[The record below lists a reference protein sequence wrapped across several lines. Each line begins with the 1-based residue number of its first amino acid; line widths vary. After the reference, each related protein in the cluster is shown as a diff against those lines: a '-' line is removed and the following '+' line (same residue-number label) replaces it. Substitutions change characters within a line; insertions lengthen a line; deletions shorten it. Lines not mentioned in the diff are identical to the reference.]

1 MEPTKR
7 IIVNTIA
14 QYTKAIVTLCLSLY
28 STRLILKA
36 LTVSDFGVYSVV
48 GGVVAMLGF
57 ITNALVI
64 TTQRYISFYHGK
76 KDLETVKKVFKNSIF
91 LHVIIGIVLSAIL
104 LSMRG
109 FIIDN
114 VLNIPQDRIH
124 TASIVFAIT
133 IFMLFLTIVTA
144 PFKALFIAHENIV
157 FIAVVDIV
165 DSVIKLSLAICLL
178 YIQADKLLIYSLM
191 MALILLLNLFV
202 FATFSLLKYE
212 ECSLYVH
219 KKDIDKL
226 YLFQLIGFAGWTT
239 YGMGAVAGRNQGT
252 AIILNHFFGTA
263 INAAYGISF
272 QVFGAI
278 SFVVTSI
285 MNAINPQIMKAEGGK
300 DRNKMLTL
308 ACKECKFSASLLAIV
323 TIPLLFEM
331 PTILGIWLEE
341 VPDYTA
347 LFCRFVLVSFI
358 FDQTTLGL
366 QTANQAIGS
375 IRKYTLLT
383 YTPKLLYLL
392 VIWLMLKHGYSVASI
407 MWVYLLIEIYVAA
420 QRIPLLKKEA
430 GLSIKQ
436 FWGQVIIRI
445 IPLCLLECMSCMICQ
460 SIFMHEKLG
469 FLPTIIIAIATGLL
483 SAWFFTLDKEEQ
495 LYVTNAIKRQK
506 KHV

>member
-14 QYTKAIVTLCLSLY
+14 QYTKAILTLCLSLY

-36 LTVSDFGVYSVV
+36 LTVSDYGVYSVV

-57 ITNALVI
+57 ITNALII
-64 TTQRYISFYHGK
+64 TTQRYISFFHGK
-76 KDLETVKKVFKNSIF
+76 RDLQTVKKIFKNSIF
-91 LHVIIGIVLSAIL
+91 LHVIIGILLSVIL
-104 LSMRG
+104 LSMRD
-109 FIIDN
+109 FIIGS
-114 VLNIPQDRIH
+114 VLNIPPNRIH
-124 TASIVFAIT
+124 TASIVFVIT

-157 FIAVVDIV
+157 FIAVVDTI
-165 DSVIKLSLAICLL
+165 DSVIKLALAISLL
-178 YIQADKLLIYSLM
+178 HIQADKLLVYSLM
-191 MALILLLNLFV
+191 MALILLLNLLV
-202 FATFSLLKYE
+202 YATFSLVKYE
-212 ECSLYVH
+212 ECSILVH
-219 KKDIDKL
+219 KKDINKL

-252 AIILNHFFGTA
+252 AIILNHFFGTV

-300 DRNKMLTL
+300 DREKMLML
-308 ACKECKFSASLLAIV
+308 ACKECKFSASLLSIV
-323 TIPLLFEM
+323 VIPFLFEM

-341 VPDYTA
+341 VPTHTA

-366 QTANQAIGS
+366 QTANQAIGN

-392 VIWLMLKHGYSVASI
+392 IIWLMLKHGCSVDSI
-407 MWVYLLIEIYVAA
+407 MWCYLFIEIYVAA
-420 QRIPLLKKEA
+420 QRVPLLKKEA

-436 FWGQVIIRI
+436 FGTQVISKI
-445 IPLCLLECMSCMICQ
+445 IPVCLFECVCCMICQ
-460 SIFMHEKLG
+460 SLVKGIRFSL
-469 FLPTIIIAIATGLL
+469 LITLVITIMTGII
-483 SAWFFTLDKEEQ
+483 SAWFFTLTSEEQ
-495 LYVTNAIKRQK
+495 LYVTNTLK
-506 KHV
+506 K

>member
-191 MALILLLNLFV
+191 MALILLLNLIV

-285 MNAINPQIMKAEGGK
+285 MNAINPQIMKAEGAK
-300 DRNKMLTL
+300 
-308 ACKECKFSASLLAIV
+308 
-323 TIPLLFEM
+323 
-331 PTILGIWLEE
+331 
-341 VPDYTA
+341 TA
-347 LFCRFVLVSFI
+347 TKCSHWHAKN
-358 FDQTTLGL
+358 
-366 QTANQAIGS
+366 ANSQ
-375 IRKYTLLT
+375 
-383 YTPKLLYLL
+383 
-392 VIWLMLKHGYSVASI
+392 
-407 MWVYLLIEIYVAA
+407 
-420 QRIPLLKKEA
+420 
-430 GLSIKQ
+430 
-436 FWGQVIIRI
+436 
-445 IPLCLLECMSCMICQ
+445 PLCLPSSRYHYYSRCRPYWE
-460 SIFMHEKLG
+460 FG
-469 FLPTIIIAIATGLL
+469 
-483 SAWFFTLDKEEQ
+483 
-495 LYVTNAIKRQK
+495 
-506 KHV
+506 